1 MKNRKV
7 QIDIALFLQ
16 IWRYFELDDENHV
29 KEIREG
35 LNRKIEALY
44 RHELYSK
51 YKQGNEEARKK
62 YLDEV
67 LMRESFRW

>member
-1 MKNRKV
+1 MSKKV
-7 QIDIALFLQ
+7 QIDMALFLQ

-51 YKQGNEEARKK
+51 YKQGDKEARKK